1 MTTAQQ
7 PGGSGMC
14 EDDAALIKNYLRG
27 DQEAFQYLYE
37 RYRKPLYGYL
47 NRLLDNSALVDDL
60 YQKTWMKV
68 ISNLQKYRE
77 NQKFSAWLFRIAHNT
92 AMDHF
97 RARRTAGQFSFDESV
112 EPEALADARDNPIQ
126 NMDRAELVAS
136 VKSAL
141 PNLPVA
147 QREVFLL
154 RQEGVSFREIA
165 AIQGVS
171 INTVLG
177 RMRYALQKLRQ
188 LLSEWQEH
196 KELI

>member
-1 MTTAQQ
+1 
-7 PGGSGMC
+7 MC
-14 EDDAALIKNYLRG
+14 EDEAALIKNYLQG
-27 DQEAFQYLYE
+27 NQEAFQHLYE

-47 NRLLDNSALVDDL
+47 NRLLDNSTLVDDL

-68 ISNLQKYRE
+68 ISNLGKYRE

-97 RARRTAGQFSFDESV
+97 RALGTAKRFTVDESV
-112 EPEALADARDNPIQ
+112 EPETLADARDNPIQ
-126 NMDRAELVAS
+126 NMDRAELAAS

-141 PNLPVA
+141 PHLPAA

-165 AIQGVS
+165 AIQGAS

-196 KELI
+196 KELS